1 MRDSGLKHQRII
13 ANAGS
18 GKTHRLATRYIEL
31 LEREVPAERIVAL
44 TFTRKAAGEFLD
56 AIFKR
61 LVEASSSAE
70 TARTLA
76 AETGMAGLSSSGCLA
91 HLRQLIDKLPLLTL
105 GTLDSFFG
113 RILRAFPFECGL
125 AGEVAILDDHLQGI
139 LRRQVLADVFRHQGR
154 NEEGFAE
161 FLDLIRKQSRN
172 REGRDVSGALDREI
186 EGLHER
192 FLLTPSDRPWGDPSA
207 IWPEKC
213 SILEGEDLFSLAE
226 EFERELFKLHTDM
239 EDKHRGDW
247 ENRFREMRA
256 LRAGSAVPK
265 RLIKFA
271 LQALSPRAAKIEAGR
286 FRVKGLKGRAFCFPE
301 AFRDRVIALGRAI
314 IRVEL
319 EGRLARSRALYE
331 LVARF
336 EIRYQ
341 TQVRDAGQLT
351 FLDVAGLLAAASGTT
366 WGTKS
371 LRPFSRQEL
380 DFRLDSSYDHWLLD
394 EFQDTSRLQW
404 QALRDLVDE
413 VIQSDSGQRS
423 FFYVGDT
430 KQAIYAWRGGDPRLF
445 DEVADFYNAS
455 GTQRIDTSEALDVS
469 FRSVPEILDAVNA
482 IFSPDHLQQV
492 ARKLDLPE
500 QVLDRWCAAWRDHKP
515 HETLRNGGCFEWR
528 PIELPAEDKNAMLDA
543 EAARLIAA
551 IDPLAKGLSCA
562 VLVRSNARILTVI
575 DALRSAGLPATSEG
589 RFFPCQ
595 DSDVI
600 AALLALLS
608 VVAHPDDSLSSGH
621 VRMTPLEE
629 LLQGDVHEFRR
640 SALTK
645 IREAGF
651 QGLLADWLTRV
662 NIEDKSFARGR
673 ADELLKGAASF
684 DATWRGGACLDEFVS
699 FARGFVSS
707 EDPAGRTIRVLTI
720 HASKGLDFDMV
731 VLPDIDAPAFPGRR
745 DASVHLHYGPD
756 GQVKWGLELPPKGI
770 CASDPVLRQA
780 WESDA
785 AEDCYESLCL
795 CYVAVTR
802 AKRGLYLLGRRLG
815 EESDCRDF
823 NRLLHETFSQA
834 GKKAGNS
841 TWHEEAERRAPVV
854 GAPRLTPLAG
864 ERRIGVLPLLPSQA
878 SASPVNAASFFSESG
893 AYAAGSEV
901 HRALAKISWIDEGL
915 PDFRDLPVGVALLI
929 AGFLKTD
936 TATRLLTRPAT
947 PHSLWREKAF
957 DVTLDGQWISGVF
970 DRVIICRDDAGEA
983 RSAAIYDFKTDEGEI
998 ADTYRGQM
1006 SLYRRSLGVL
1016 VGLPEEKITSSLI
1029 AVRTGEEIPVI
1040 GHSLVQG
1047 VFDLEAPVAVIS
1059 SRSQAG
1065 SGSLAP
1071 GSPAKRY

>member
-1 MRDSGLKHQRII
+1 MGDSGLKHQRII

-18 GKTHRLATRYIEL
+18 GKTHRLATRFIEL
-31 LEREVPAERIVAL
+31 LERGVPAERIVAL

-70 TARTLA
+70 AARALA
-76 AETGMAGLSSSGCLA
+76 AKTGMVGFTSAGCLA

-125 AGEVAILDDHLQGI
+125 AGEVAILDDHLQGV
-139 LRRQVLADVFRHQGR
+139 LRRQVLADVSRHQWR
-154 NEEGFAE
+154 NEAGFAE

-172 REGRDVSGALDREI
+172 RQGRDVSGALDREI

-192 FLLTPSDRPWGDPSA
+192 FLLTPSDKPWGDPST

-213 SILEGEDLFSLAE
+213 SILEGGDLSSLPE
-226 EFERELFKLHTDM
+226 EFERELLKLHTGM

-247 ENRFREMRA
+247 EGRFREIRA
-256 LRAGSAVPK
+256 LRAGSAASD

-271 LQALSPRAAKIEAGR
+271 LQAINPTIARIKPGH
-286 FRVKGLKGRAFCFPE
+286 FRLKGLHGKVFHFPD

-314 IRVEL
+314 IRAEL

-336 EIRYQ
+336 EIQYQ
-341 TQVRDAGQLT
+341 AQVRDAGQLT
-351 FLDVAGLLAAASGTT
+351 FLDVAGLLAAARGTT
-366 WGTKS
+366 WGAKS

-413 VIQSDSGQRS
+413 VLQSDSGQRS

-430 KQAIYAWRGGDPRLF
+430 KQAIYVWRGGDPRLF

-455 GTQRIDTSEALDVS
+455 GSKRIDTSEALDVS
-469 FRSVPEILDAVNA
+469 FRSVPEILDAVNT
-482 IFSPDHLQQV
+482 IFSPEHLRQV
-492 ARKLDLPE
+492 APNLDFPD
-500 QVLDRWCAAWRDHKP
+500 QVLDRWSSAWRAHQP
-515 HETLRNGGCFEWR
+515 YNTLRNDGCFEWR
-528 PIELPAEDKNAMLDA
+528 PLELLAENKNAMLDE

-551 IDPLAKGLSCA
+551 IDPLAKGFSCA

-575 DALRSAGLPATSEG
+575 DALRRAGLPATSEG

-595 DSDVI
+595 DSDVA

-608 VVAHPDDSLSSGH
+608 VVAHPVDSLSFGH
-621 VRMTPLEE
+621 VGMTPLAEF
-629 LLQGDVHEFRR
+629 LGDDVHEFRR

-651 QGLLADWLTRV
+651 HGLLADWLAKL
-662 NIEDKSFARGR
+662 NIEDKPFATGR
-673 ADELLKGAASF
+673 TEELLKGSSDF
-684 DATWRGGACLDEFVS
+684 DATWRGRACLDDFVS
-699 FARGFVSS
+699 FARGFVLS

-731 VLPDIDAPAFPGRR
+731 VLPDIDVPAFPGRR

-770 CASDPVLRQA
+770 CLSDPVLRQA
-780 WESDA
+780 WESDS
-785 AEDCYESLCL
+785 EEECYENLCL
-795 CYVAVTR
+795 FYVAVTR
-802 AKRGLYLLGRRLG
+802 AKRGLYLLSRRLG

-834 GKKAGNS
+834 GKTSGNA
-841 TWHEEAERRAPVV
+841 TWHEEVARRAPMAE
-854 GAPRLTPLAG
+854 APRITSLAG
-864 ERRIGVLPLLPSQA
+864 ERRTGVLPLLPSQA
-878 SASPVNAASFFSESG
+878 SASPVNAASFFGKSG
-893 AYAAGSEV
+893 ALVAGLEV
-901 HRALAKISWIDEGL
+901 HRALAKISWIDDGL
-915 PDFRDLPVGVALLI
+915 PNFRDLPVDVALLI
-929 AGFLKTD
+929 ADFLKTD
-936 TATRLLTRPAT
+936 TATRLLTRPAR

-970 DRVIICRDDAGEA
+970 DRVIIFRNNAGEA
-983 RSAAIYDFKTDEGEI
+983 RRAAIYDFKTDEGEI
-998 ADTYRGQM
+998 AETYRGQM
-1006 SLYRRSLGVL
+1006 SLYRKSLGFL

-1029 AVRTGEEIPVI
+1029 AVRTGEEIPVL
-1040 GHSLVQG
+1040 GHTLVQG
-1047 VFDLEAPVAVIS
+1047 VFDLV
-1059 SRSQAG
+1059 
-1065 SGSLAP
+1065 
-1071 GSPAKRY
+1071 

>member
-1 MRDSGLKHQRII
+1 MGDSGLKHQRII

-31 LEREVPAERIVAL
+31 LERDVPAERIVAL

-70 TARTLA
+70 AARALAARTDM
-76 AETGMAGLSSSGCLA
+76 GGLTSARCLA

-125 AGEVAILDDHLQGI
+125 AGEVAILDDHLQGV

-154 NEEGFAE
+154 NEEGYAE

-192 FLLTPSDRPWGDPSA
+192 FLLTPSDKPWGDLSS

-213 SILEGEDLFSLAE
+213 SILEGGGLSSLPE
-226 EFERELFKLHTDM
+226 EFERELFEFHTDM
-239 EDKHRGDW
+239 EDRHRGDW
-247 ENRFREMRA
+247 ESRFREMRA
-256 LRAGSAVPK
+256 LRTGSAAPDK
-265 RLIKFA
+265 LIKFA
-271 LQALSPRAAKIEAGR
+271 LQAINPSPARIKPGH
-286 FRVKGLKGRAFCFPE
+286 FRLKGLHGKVFHFPD
-301 AFRDRVIALGRAI
+301 AFRGRVIALGRAI
-314 IRVEL
+314 IRAEL

-331 LVARF
+331 LVSRF
-336 EIRYQ
+336 ESHYQ

-351 FLDVAGLLAAASGTT
+351 FLDVAGLLAAASGTS
-366 WGTKS
+366 WGAKS

-469 FRSVPEILDAVNA
+469 YRSVPEILDAVNA
-482 IFSPDHLQQV
+482 IFSPDHLRQ
-492 ARKLDLPE
+492 AAPNLDFPE
-500 QVLDRWCAAWRDHKP
+500 QVLDRWSSAWRDHQP
-515 HETLRNGGCFEWR
+515 NNALRNDGYFEWR
-528 PIELPAEDKNAMLDA
+528 PLELPAEDKNAMLDE

-575 DALRSAGLPATSEG
+575 DALRNAGLPATSEG

-595 DSDVI
+595 DSDVA

-608 VVAHPDDSLSSGH
+608 VVAHPGDSLSFGH
-621 VRMTPLEE
+621 VMMTPLAKFLEDD
-629 LLQGDVHEFRR
+629 GHEFRS

-651 QGLLADWLTRV
+651 HGLLADWLAKV
-662 NIEDKSFARGR
+662 NIEENSFARGR
-673 ADELLKGAASF
+673 AEELQKGAADF
-684 DATWRGGACLDEFVS
+684 DATWRGRACLDEFIS

-731 VLPDIDAPAFPGRR
+731 VLPDIDAPPFPGRR
-745 DASVHLHYGPD
+745 DAPVHLHYGPN

-770 CASDPVLRQA
+770 CVSDPVLRQA

-785 AEDCYESLCL
+785 AKDCYENLCL
-795 CYVAVTR
+795 FYVAVTR
-802 AKRGLYLLGRRLG
+802 AKRGLYLLSRRLG

-823 NRLLHETFSQA
+823 NRLLHETFPQA
-834 GKKAGNS
+834 GKAAGNA
-841 TWHEEAERRAPVV
+841 TWHEEVERRAPVAE
-854 GAPRLTPLAG
+854 APRIMPLAG
-864 ERRIGVLPLLPSQA
+864 ERSNGLLPLLPSQA
-878 SASPVNAASFFSESG
+878 SASPVNAASFFAKSG
-893 AYAAGSEV
+893 ALVSGSEV
-901 HRALAKISWIDEGL
+901 HRALAKIGWIDDGL
-915 PDFRDLPVGVALLI
+915 PDFRDLPVDVALLI
-929 AGFLKTD
+929 ADFLRTD
-936 TATRLLTRPAT
+936 TATRLFTRPAT
-947 PHSLWREKAF
+947 PHFLWREKAF

-970 DRVIICRDDAGEA
+970 DRVIIFRNDAGEA
-983 RSAAIYDFKTDEGEI
+983 RCAAIYDFKTDEGEI
-998 ADTYRGQM
+998 AETYRGQM
-1006 SLYRRSLGVL
+1006 SLYRKSLSFL
-1016 VGLPEEKITSSLI
+1016 LGLPEEKITSSLI
-1029 AVRTGEEIPVI
+1029 AVRTGEEIPVL
-1040 GHSLVQG
+1040 GHTLVQG
-1047 VFDLEAPVAVIS
+1047 VFDLF
-1059 SRSQAG
+1059 
-1065 SGSLAP
+1065 
-1071 GSPAKRY
+1071 

>member
-1 MRDSGLKHQRII
+1 MGDSGLKHQRII

-31 LEREVPAERIVAL
+31 LERDVPAERIVAL

-61 LVEASSSAE
+61 LVEASAEAASA
-70 TARTLA
+70 LA
-76 AETGMAGLSSSGCLA
+76 AKTRRGGLSSAGCLA

-125 AGEVAILDDHLQGI
+125 AGEVAILDDHLQGV
-139 LRRQVLADVFRHQGR
+139 LRRQVLADVFRQQGR
-154 NEEGFAE
+154 NENGFAE

-172 REGRDVSGALDREI
+172 REGRDISGALDREI
-186 EGLHER
+186 EGLHES
-192 FLLTPSDRPWGDPSA
+192 FLLTPSDKPWGDPLA
-207 IWPEKC
+207 IWQEKC
-213 SILEGEDLFSLAE
+213 PILEGGDLSSLPE
-226 EFERELFKLHTDM
+226 EFERQLFGLHTDM
-239 EDKHRGDW
+239 EDRHRADW
-247 ENRFREMRA
+247 ESRLREIRA
-256 LRAGSAVPK
+256 LRAGSAAPD

-271 LQALSPRAAKIEAGR
+271 LQAINPSPA
-286 FRVKGLKGRAFCFPE
+286 RVKPGHFRLRGLNGKVFHFPD

-314 IRVEL
+314 IRAEL
-319 EGRLARSRALYE
+319 EGRLARSRALYD
-331 LVARF
+331 LVSRF
-336 EIRYQ
+336 ETHYQ
-341 TQVRDAGQLT
+341 RQVRDAGQLT
-351 FLDVAGLLAAASGTT
+351 FLDVAGLLAAAGGTT
-366 WGTKS
+366 WGAKS

-404 QALRDLVDE
+404 QALRDLADE
-413 VIQSDSGQRS
+413 VIQSDNGRRS

-482 IFSPDHLQQV
+482 IFSPQHLRRV
-492 ARKLDLPE
+492 APSLDFPE
-500 QVLDRWCAAWRDHKP
+500 QVLDRWTSAWRDHQP
-515 HETLRNGGCFEWR
+515 NNASRNHGCFEWR
-528 PIELPAEDKNAMLDA
+528 SMELAAEDKNAMLDA

-562 VLVRSNARILTVI
+562 VLVRSNARILTLI

-629 LLQGDVHEFRR
+629 LLRDDVNEFRR

-651 QGLLADWLTRV
+651 QGLLAYWLAKV
-662 NIEDKSFARGR
+662 KIGDKSFARER
-673 ADELLKGAASF
+673 AEELLKGAADF
-684 DATWRGGACLDEFVS
+684 DATWRGRGCVDEFIS
-699 FARGFVSS
+699 FARGFISS
-707 EDPAGRTIRVLTI
+707 EDPVGQTIRVLTI

-731 VLPDIDAPAFPGRR
+731 VLPDIDVPAFPGRR
-745 DASVHLHYGPD
+745 DGSLHLHSGPD
-756 GQVKWGLELPPKGI
+756 GQVKWGLELPTRGI
-770 CASDPVLRQA
+770 CLSDPVLRQA
-780 WESDA
+780 WEWDD
-785 AEDCYESLCL
+785 AEDCYENLCL
-795 CYVAVTR
+795 AYVALTR
-802 AKRGLYLLGRRLG
+802 AKRGLYLLSRRLG
-815 EESDCRDF
+815 EKSDCHDF
-823 NRLLHETFSQA
+823 NRLLHETFSQF
-834 GKKAGNS
+834 GKMAGNAA
-841 TWHEEAERRAPVV
+841 WHEGVDRRTPVAEAP
-854 GAPRLTPLAG
+854 LITPLAG
-864 ERRIGVLPLLPSQA
+864 ERRTGLLPLLPSQA
-878 SASPVNAASFFSESG
+878 SASPVNAASFFGKGG
-893 AYAAGSEV
+893 ALAAGSQV
-901 HRALAKISWIDEGL
+901 HRALAKISWIDDGL
-915 PDFRDLPVGVALLI
+915 PDFRDFPVDVALLI
-929 AGFLKTD
+929 ADFLKTV
-936 TATRLLTRPAT
+936 TATRLFTRPAA

-957 DVTLDGQWISGVF
+957 DVTLEGQWISGVF
-970 DRVIICRDDAGEA
+970 DRVIIFRNDAGEA
-983 RSAAIYDFKTDEGEI
+983 RRAAIYDFKTDQGEV
-998 ADTYRGQM
+998 ADAYRGQM
-1006 SLYRRSLGVL
+1006 SLYRKSLGFL
-1016 VGLPEEKITSSLI
+1016 IGLPEEKITSSLI
-1029 AVRTGEEIPVI
+1029 AVRTGEAIPVI

-1047 VFDLEAPVAVIS
+1047 IFDLF
-1059 SRSQAG
+1059 
-1065 SGSLAP
+1065 
-1071 GSPAKRY
+1071 

>member
-61 LVEASSSAE
+61 LVEASSSAQA
-70 TARTLA
+70 ARALA
-76 AETGMAGLSSSGCLA
+76 AKTGMSGLSSAGCLA

-125 AGEVAILDDHLQGI
+125 AGEVAILDDHLQGVV
-139 LRRQVLADVFRHQGR
+139 RRQVLADVFRHQGR

-186 EGLHER
+186 EDLHER
-192 FLLTPSDRPWGDPSA
+192 FLLTPSDKPWGDPSA
-207 IWPEKC
+207 IWPGKC
-213 SILEGEDLFSLAE
+213 PVLGGGDLSGFAE
-226 EFERELFKLHTDM
+226 EFERQLFELHANM
-239 EDKHRGDW
+239 EDKHRRDW
-247 ENRFREMRA
+247 EGRFREMRA
-256 LRAGSAVPK
+256 LRTGSAASD

-271 LQALSPRAAKIEAGR
+271 LQAINPPPARIRPGH
-286 FRVKGLKGRAFCFPE
+286 FRLKGLKGKVFHFPD
-301 AFRDRVIALGRAI
+301 AFRDGVIALGRAI
-314 IRVEL
+314 IRAEL
-319 EGRLARSRALYE
+319 EGRLVRSRALYE

-336 EIRYQ
+336 EVQYQ

-366 WGTKS
+366 WGAKS

-445 DEVADFYNAS
+445 DEVADFYNAA

-482 IFSPDHLQQV
+482 IFSPDHLRQV
-492 ARKLDLPE
+492 APKLDFPE
-500 QVLDRWCAAWRDHKP
+500 QVLDRWSSAWRDHEP
-515 HETLRNGGCFEWR
+515 HNTFWNGGCFEWR
-528 PIELPAEDKNAMLDA
+528 ALELLAEDKNAMLDE
-543 EAARLIAA
+543 EASRLIAA

-589 RFFPCQ
+589 RFFPCH
-595 DSDVI
+595 DSDLA

-621 VRMTPLEE
+621 VRMTPLAR
-629 LLQGDVHEFRR
+629 LLEDDVHEFRR
-640 SALTK
+640 SALTT

-651 QGLLADWLTRV
+651 HGLLADWLARV
-662 NIEDKSFARGR
+662 NIEDKPFSRGR
-673 ADELLKGAASF
+673 AEELLKAAADF
-684 DATWRGGACLDEFVS
+684 DATWRGRACLDEFVS
-699 FARGFVSS
+699 FARGFVSL
-707 EDPAGRTIRVLTI
+707 EDPAARAIRVLTI

-731 VLPDIDAPAFPGRR
+731 VLPDIDAPPFPGRR
-745 DASVHLHYGPD
+745 EASVHLHYGPD

-770 CASDPVLRQA
+770 CISDPVLREA

-795 CYVAVTR
+795 SYVAVTR
-802 AKRGLYLLGRRLG
+802 AKRGLYLLSRRLG
-815 EESDCRDF
+815 EESDCRDL
-823 NRLLHETFSQA
+823 NRLLHETFSRA
-834 GKKAGNS
+834 GRKTGNA
-841 TWHEEAERRAPVV
+841 TWHEEVERRAPVAE
-854 GAPRLTPLAG
+854 APRITPLAG
-864 ERRIGVLPLLPSQA
+864 EHRTSFLPLLPSQA
-878 SASPVNAASFFSESG
+878 SASPVNAASFFGESG
-893 AYAAGSEV
+893 ALAVGSEV
-901 HRALAKISWIDEGL
+901 HRALAKISWIDDGL
-915 PDFRDLPVGVALLI
+915 PDFRDLPVDVALLI
-929 AGFLKTD
+929 ADFLKTD

-970 DRVIICRDDAGEA
+970 DRVIIFRNDAGEA
-983 RSAAIYDFKTDEGEI
+983 RRAAIYDFKTDEGEI
-998 ADTYRGQM
+998 AETYRGQM
-1006 SLYRRSLGVL
+1006 SLYLTSLSFL
-1016 VGLPEEKITSSLI
+1016 IGLPEQKITCSLI
-1029 AVRTGEEIPVI
+1029 SVRTGEEIPVL
-1040 GHSLVQG
+1040 GHTLVQG
-1047 VFDLEAPVAVIS
+1047 VFDLV
-1059 SRSQAG
+1059 
-1065 SGSLAP
+1065 
-1071 GSPAKRY
+1071 

>member
-61 LVEASSSAE
+61 LVEASSSAQ
-70 TARTLA
+70 AAHALA
-76 AETGMAGLSSSGCLA
+76 AKTGMSGLSSAECLA

-125 AGEVAILDDHLQGI
+125 AGEVAILDDHLQGVV
-139 LRRQVLADVFRHQGR
+139 RRQVLADVFRHQGR

-172 REGRDVSGALDREI
+172 REGRDVAGALDREI
-186 EGLHER
+186 EDLHER
-192 FLLTPSDRPWGDPSA
+192 FLLTPSDKPWGDPSA
-207 IWPEKC
+207 IWPGKC
-213 SILEGEDLFSLAE
+213 PVLGGGDLSSFAE
-226 EFERELFKLHTDM
+226 EFERQLFELHANM
-239 EDKHRGDW
+239 EDKHRRDW
-247 ENRFREMRA
+247 EGRFREMRA
-256 LRAGSAVPK
+256 LRTGSAAPDK
-265 RLIKFA
+265 LIKFA
-271 LQALSPRAAKIEAGR
+271 LQAINPPPASIKPGH
-286 FRVKGLKGRAFCFPE
+286 FRLKGLRGKVFHFPD
-301 AFRDRVIALGRAI
+301 AFRDSVIALGRAI
-314 IRVEL
+314 IRAEL

-336 EIRYQ
+336 DIQYQ

-366 WGTKS
+366 WGAKS

-482 IFSPDHLQQV
+482 IFSPDHLRQV
-492 ARKLDLPE
+492 APNLDFPE
-500 QVLDRWCAAWRDHKP
+500 QVLDRWSSAWRGHEP
-515 HETLRNGGCFEWR
+515 HNTLRNGGCFEWR
-528 PIELPAEDKNAMLDA
+528 PLELPAEDKNAMLDE

-575 DALRSAGLPATSEG
+575 DALRRAGLPAASEG

-595 DSDVI
+595 DSDLA

-608 VVAHPDDSLSSGH
+608 VVAHPDDSLSFGH
-621 VRMTPLEE
+621 VRMTPLAK
-629 LLQGDVHEFRR
+629 LLEDDVHEFRR
-640 SALTK
+640 SALTT

-651 QGLLADWLTRV
+651 HGVLADWLARV
-662 NIEDKSFARGR
+662 NIEDKPFSRGR
-673 ADELLKGAASF
+673 AEELLKAAADF
-684 DATWRGGACLDEFVS
+684 DATWRGRACVDEFVS
-699 FARGFVSS
+699 FAREFVSS
-707 EDPAGRTIRVLTI
+707 EDPAGRAIRVLTI

-731 VLPDIDAPAFPGRR
+731 VLPDIDAPPFPGRR

-756 GQVKWGLELPPKGI
+756 GQVKWGLELPAKGI
-770 CASDPVLRQA
+770 CISDPVLRQA

-795 CYVAVTR
+795 SYVAVTR
-802 AKRGLYLLGRRLG
+802 AKRGLYLLSRRLG

-823 NRLLHETFSQA
+823 NRLLHETFSRG
-834 GKKAGNS
+834 GKTIGNP
-841 TWHEEAERRAPVV
+841 TWHQKVRRKAAAAEASRI
-854 GAPRLTPLAG
+854 LPLAG
-864 ERRIGVLPLLPSQA
+864 ERRSGSLPLLPSLTSPLPI
-878 SASPVNAASFFSESG
+878 SAVSFFSETG
-893 AYAAGSEV
+893 ARTAGSEV

-915 PDFRDLPVGVALLI
+915 PDFGDLPAGI
-929 AGFLKTD
+929 ARLMADFLKTE
-936 TATRLLTRPAT
+936 TAMRLLTRPST

-957 DVTLDGQWISGVF
+957 DVVLNGQWISGVF
-970 DRVIICRDDAGEA
+970 DRVIIFRNDAGEA
-983 RSAAIYDFKTDEGEI
+983 RRAAIYDFKTDEGDIVE
-998 ADTYRGQM
+998 TYRGQM
-1006 SLYRRSLGVL
+1006 SLYLKSLSFL
-1016 VGLPEEKITSSLI
+1016 IGLPEQEITSSLI
-1029 AVRTGEEIPVI
+1029 AVRTGEEIPVL
-1040 GHSLVQG
+1040 GHTLVQG
-1047 VFDLEAPVAVIS
+1047 VFDLV
-1059 SRSQAG
+1059 
-1065 SGSLAP
+1065 
-1071 GSPAKRY
+1071 